1 MLGIILKELYSQYSY
16 SCCFLLLFI
25 EILCF
30 DTRLFLI
37 LPIFYYK
44 KSVLAL
50 AKILA
55 SYKSTLCRITSLEI
69 IQFCFQHFSL
79 AS

>member
-1 MLGIILKELYSQYSY
+1 MLVIILKELYSY

-37 LPIFYYK
+37 LPIFGLLPLRK
-44 KSVLAL
+44 AH
-50 AKILA
+50 AKQNGLPVT
-55 SYKSTLCRITSLEI
+55 SYEKRNPC
-69 IQFCFQHFSL
+69 CG
-79 AS
+79 